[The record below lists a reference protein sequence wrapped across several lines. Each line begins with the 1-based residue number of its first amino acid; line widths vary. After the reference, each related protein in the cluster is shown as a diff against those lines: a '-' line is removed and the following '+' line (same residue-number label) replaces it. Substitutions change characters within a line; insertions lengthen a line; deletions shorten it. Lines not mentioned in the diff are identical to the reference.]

1 MKDGTSIAECRAR
14 RHADNDGSAP
24 AAWVATPDRNQGQLP
39 GRSRRLLLALVI
51 GALLMAVVGCASK
64 PAPPSSP
71 YVDRVLVKK
80 GERILE
86 LHKDGA
92 LYRSYRISL
101 GDQPRG
107 HKFQE
112 GDERTPE
119 GNYILDWR
127 NPNSAFYKSI
137 HVSYPNALDRSVA
150 RSLGVSPGG
159 MIMIHGLP
167 NWLSSPRLAAEYRS
181 QDWTNGCI
189 AVGNEEMDEIWRL
202 VRDGTPITILP

>member
-1 MKDGTSIAECRAR
+1 MLNRGYFSGVSSWLSSR
-14 RHADNDGSAP
+14 
-24 AAWVATPDRNQGQLP
+24 
-39 GRSRRLLLALVI
+39 GRSQSLWLVLTIMLVI
-51 GALLMAVVGCASK
+51 VGLSAGCASK
-64 PAPPSSP
+64 PAVTSSP
-71 YVDRVLVKK
+71 YVDSVLVKK
-80 GERILE
+80 SKRTME

-92 LYRSYRISL
+92 VYRTYRISL

-107 HKFQE
+107 HKIQE

-119 GNYILDWR
+119 GSYVLDWR
-127 NPNSAFYKSI
+127 NPNSSFYKSI
-137 HVSYPNALDRSVA
+137 HVSYPNALDRTVA

-167 NWLSSPRLAAEYRS
+167 NWLSSPRLAEEYRRT
-181 QDWTNGCI
+181 DWTDGCI

>member
-1 MKDGTSIAECRAR
+1 MIDRWFFLSRPRASSAVDTGMPRGRAAGGR
-14 RHADNDGSAP
+14 R
-24 AAWVATPDRNQGQLP
+24 RQ
-39 GRSRRLLLALVI
+39 LLLALTI
-51 GALLMAVVGCASK
+51 ALVVAGLQAGCASK
-64 PAPPSSP
+64 PAPPMSP
-71 YVDRVLVKK
+71 SYVDRVLVKK
-80 GERILE
+80 SERTME

-92 LYRSYRISL
+92 VYRTYRISL

-119 GNYILDWR
+119 GNYVLDWR
-127 NPNSAFYKSI
+127 NPNSSFYKSI
-137 HVSYPNALDRSVA
+137 HVSYPNDLDRTVA

-167 NWLSSPRLAAEYRS
+167 NWLSSPRLAEEYRRT
-181 QDWTNGCI
+181 DWTDGCI